1 MKILSAILI
10 VFGSIGIVFQTMY
23 AFIFHWD
30 MAAHFGRA
38 TGFAIAFLLPG
49 ILLYRKSTK
58 KTAVSKDGQ
67 DKGDIDAT
75 KTEEPSKEKHKEKE
89 GGKT

>member
-10 VFGSIGIVFQTMY
+10 IFGSIGIAFQTMY

-30 MAAHFGRA
+30 MAAHFGNA
-38 TGFAIAFLLPG
+38 AGFAIAFLLPG
-49 ILLYRKSTK
+49 IILYIKS
-58 KTAVSKDGQ
+58 SKRTTDSKGGQ
-67 DKGDIDAT
+67 YKGDIDAT
-75 KTEEPSKEKHKEKE
+75 KTEEPNKEKHKEKE